1 MTTTPTP
8 TTTPRNK
15 TPRNKTEE
23 LFDVASMA
31 EHLERS
37 LHVLAMFAIME
48 DQHPRIAALR
58 AGIEALRAEAQLIE
72 RENFKAWHEAR
83 EAQDAASR
91 VMPSARKH

>member
-1 MTTTPTP
+1 MTTTPTT

-15 TPRNKTEE
+15 TDE

-37 LHVLAMFAIME
+37 LHVLAMFALME
-48 DQHPRIAALR
+48 DQNPRIAALR
-58 AGIEALRAEAQLIE
+58 AGIEALRVEAQLIE

-91 VMPSARKH
+91 VTPSARRH